1 MYYFTITTRH
11 PNLTWYFKKGK
22 SICEQK
28 DGCIGFTYHSSDANA
43 TGIVQCYFKQSSLD
57 VNFDYSWWDTMT
69 TVLMCCLSL
78 FCHHLSLHSSSF
90 SLSLSLFF
98 IIFLS
103 DRKSFPPTHNAQQWG
118 RRTCWTTRLVCTRTQ
133 AITLPT
139 HASTSL
145 QTACT
150 VVDGTTWQAPWRSKA
165 CTTRSKAALP
175 LADGRIPHRQ
185 TWCTG

>member
-1 MYYFTITTRH
+1 MDASALPTTLLMQTRLESC
-11 PNLTWYFKKGK
+11 NVTLNK
-22 SICEQK
+22 
-28 DGCIGFTYHSSDANA
+28 A
-43 TGIVQCYFKQSSLD
+43 
-57 VNFDYSWWDTMT
+57 
-69 TVLMCCLSL
+69 VLMWTLITHGEIRWRRYWCVVYLSFVIISL
-78 FCHHLSLHSSSF
+78 FIHHL